1 MPLAARA
8 GLKDD
13 RVPRLALLHVENMLA
28 SECIPLPKALRKRF
42 WRGDDEVVEWVQVL
56 LGLSGKYSDSCDDD
70 SLAAST
76 FECRAGSG
84 RAWIGKCGREGED
97 CTNMVCMKVAM
108 LWARGRCVDVLS
120 LVQLLSATLIPS
132 AAN

>member
-1 MPLAARA
+1 MW
-8 GLKDD
+8 
-13 RVPRLALLHVENMLA
+13 VLL
-28 SECIPLPKALRKRF
+28 
-42 WRGDDEVVEWVQVL
+42 L

-76 FECRAGSG
+76 FECKAGSG
-84 RAWIGKCGREGED
+84 RAWIGKCGRAGED

>member
-1 MPLAARA
+1 
-8 GLKDD
+8 
-13 RVPRLALLHVENMLA
+13 
-28 SECIPLPKALRKRF
+28 
-42 WRGDDEVVEWVQVL
+42 VVWEPVL

-76 FECRAGSG
+76 FECKAGSG

-108 LWARGRCVDVLS
+108 LFERGLCMLGC
-120 LVQLLSATLIPS
+120 LIPCS
-132 AAN
+132 AVVCHAHSVSR